1 MVAGIAKSSG
11 NSIILWCQINGSCEL
26 RLPAVATMIDDE
38 VLGHAFGDGK
48 TMVFF
53 DQSQRKVNAGC
64 SASSPDVRPTD
75 QPPRG

>member
-1 MVAGIAKSSG
+1 MIAGIAKSSG
-11 NSIILWCQINGSCEL
+11 NSIILWGQINGSCEL

-53 DQSQRKVNAGC
+53 DQSQRKVDAGC
-64 SASSPDVRPTD
+64 DA
-75 QPPRG
+75 G